1 MISES
6 VTLPVIK
13 VKGREKRL
21 TEDTV
26 VREVPITIYFN
37 KEEIVTILCSPDQVK
52 ELAIGFLLSEGF
64 ITNRDDLYTVGHH
77 CEENVIRVEGRPR
90 PGQTGILNRRVISSC
105 CGKNRVSFNF
115 ENDASLLRV
124 QDSAVRITL
133 EEAIY
138 FANYLDQ
145 NSSLF
150 KETGGTHNG
159 GVGHAGEVLFTS
171 QDIGRH
177 NVLDKLMGRA
187 VLLNLDLS
195 DHVLF
200 FSGRVSSE
208 ILVKVAKM
216 KIPILV
222 ARSAPTDLAV
232 ALAEELNISLVG
244 FARGDRLNIYTAP
257 ERIKLPPLL
266 WRGSRDEPGPPP
278 LQRAQM

>member
-266 WRGSRDEPGPPP
+266 WRGNRDEPAPPP